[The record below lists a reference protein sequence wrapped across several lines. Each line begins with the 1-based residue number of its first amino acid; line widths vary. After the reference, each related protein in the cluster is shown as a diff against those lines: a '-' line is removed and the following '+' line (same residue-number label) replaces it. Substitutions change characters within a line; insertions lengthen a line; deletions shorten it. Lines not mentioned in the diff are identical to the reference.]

1 MPNLPTHLSLAFQA
15 ARRMANPTIDSHIGS
30 FLLGCT
36 SPDIRI
42 MTKWK
47 RDQTHFASLEVQ
59 RIGAGIEGLFQTHP
73 TIANSSMVSDPTKVF
88 LSGYFTHLVAD
99 EAWIL
104 DIYRPYFDDQQ
115 LFSDRVQANIWDR
128 ALQLDMDK
136 AAREELGD
144 MEQVRSFLDDS
155 ESDVDVRFI
164 SPEILSQWRQWV
176 IEFTSWEFTWERLR
190 FAGRRMYRD
199 NVDAMEMVEEF
210 LHCVPSS
217 LDSVYDKIPWRI
229 IEAYREKV
237 IGESIRLIRE
247 YVIASEGDRR
257 AGSG

>member
-15 ARRMANPTIDSHIGS
+15 AHRMGHPTIDRHLGS

-59 RIGAGIEGLFQTHP
+59 RIGAGIDGLFQTHP
-73 TIANSSMVSDPTKVF
+73 LIANSSKVSDPTKVF

-115 LFSDRVQANIWDR
+115 LFADRVQANIWDR

-136 AAREELGD
+136 EARKELGD
-144 MEQVRSFLDDS
+144 MEQVRSFLDGS

-164 SPEILSQWRQWV
+164 SPDILSQWRQWV

-190 FAGRRMYRD
+190 FAGWRMYQD
-199 NVDAMEMVEEF
+199 DVDAMAIVEEF

-217 LDSVYDKIPWRI
+217 LERVYDKIRCGT

-237 IGESIRLIRE
+237 VGESIRLIGE
-247 YVIASEGDRR
+247 YLSASEGDRR